1 MKKAFL
7 AAAFFAFA
15 ANQAQITTTTTTTTT
30 AAGETKTASVT
41 SVYDKKIT
49 VSAFGSFPE
58 LNQAGLS
65 VEFLGNTETKSM
77 NSKSFSFYSSKV
89 VNAAYA
95 MMNYEVSLPGGDDVD
110 GSGFVVEIGQRNYF
124 LGKNSGPYMGN
135 YLSYGNIKFDEDG
148 FDGTYSYFS
157 FFSPEVGYKIK
168 LGGLAVDP
176 FAGMMW
182 KLEIKGKGDIDNR
195 YVEEWTPRIGLKI
208 GYQF

>member
-7 AAAFFAFA
+7 AAAFLAFA
-15 ANQAQITTTTTTTTT
+15 ANHAQTTTTTTTTTT
-30 AAGETKTASVT
+30 ASGETKTASVT
-41 SVYDKKIT
+41 SVYDKKVT

-89 VNAAYA
+89 VNVAYA
-95 MMNYEVSLPGGDDVD
+95 MMNYEMEGDDFDVD
-110 GSGFVVEIGQRNYF
+110 GNGFVVEIGQRTYF

-168 LGGLAVDP
+168 LGRLAIDP
-176 FAGMMW
+176 FAGIMW

-195 YVEEWTPRIGLKI
+195 NVDEWTPRLGLKL
-208 GYQF
+208 GYEF